1 MLQRIQTVFL
11 LLIALFMG
19 ATLIL
24 PLWVHDPQDEGM
36 RFLLNAFYYQEISK
50 TPNVQSVE
58 EIVYFPFSIVACLA
72 LASLVVTIIEISKF
86 KNRLLQMKLGALN
99 SLLMAG
105 TIGCAVYF
113 ATDLMSAKQVQGS
126 YGIGLFMPAVA
137 MICNVIANRFI
148 RKDERLVRS
157 VDRIR

>member
-11 LLIALFMG
+11 LLIVLLMG
-19 ATLIL
+19 ATLIF
-24 PLWVHDPQDEGM
+24 PIWSYTAAEGTEIHHVL
-36 RFLLNAFYYQEISK
+36 FALYYEGVDASNNLVTIF
-50 TPNVQSVE
+50 
-58 EIVYFPFSIVACLA
+58 FPY
-72 LASLVVTIIEISKF
+72 SLVATLAIGSITVTIIEISKF

-105 TIGCAVYF
+105 TLILAIYF
-113 ATDLMSAKQVQGS
+113 VNNLMESKGVAGG
-126 YGIGLFMPAVA
+126 YGVGLYLPGVA

-148 RKDERLVRS
+148 RKDEKLVRS

>member
-11 LLIALFMG
+11 LLIVLLMG
-19 ATLIL
+19 ATLIFPIWSYTNAESAEIHHVL
-24 PLWVHDPQDEGM
+24 FALYYEGVDATNNLVTI
-36 RFLLNAFYYQEISK
+36 F
-50 TPNVQSVE
+50 
-58 EIVYFPFSIVACLA
+58 FPY
-72 LASLVVTIIEISKF
+72 SLVATLAIGSITVTIIEISKF

-105 TIGCAVYF
+105 TLILAIYF
-113 ATDLMSAKQVQGS
+113 VNNLMESKGVAGG
-126 YGIGLFMPAVA
+126 YGVGLYLPGVA

-148 RKDERLVRS
+148 RKDEKLVRS